1 MNQKRTLYS
10 LLGLIV
16 PLAILLLAYLPIL
29 QRIPNGSAYYYML
42 DVGETQVVLN
52 KWGTLHATGYPLYV
66 MSGSALVMLLR
77 AFGVSPAAAP
87 AVVSLIWGILTLTL
101 IYVLALHLTKRP
113 LIAAGLI
120 LLYGLTRTMWVYNDV
135 AKEYTFTM
143 FLLLLLLLITL
154 WSPPIPGRLYWL
166 ALVGGIAVGHH
177 RALLLAAP
185 AIIVAVWSALIA
197 FIRQRPTRLLAL
209 IGLALSGLLPYAYLY
224 FRGQTGAAWVYGSP
238 GTLPGLLDQFFGKE
252 ADHYVGL
259 PSTLNGI
266 LANISLITS
275 TVFIDVTV
283 PGVLLGIVGLI
294 VGLWKPKYR
303 RAALV
308 MLLMGAA
315 AYGFHALFYTDILA
329 ALILMTTLSLAFGW
343 LFLAD
348 WVLSLNWSR
357 VFPPRPI
364 ERGSG
369 GEVKPQASSHPASP
383 YRGKEDVSP
392 QAITSVSLR
401 SRAAKIEQRTPLPAA
416 LILIAVGLIFAF
428 DQYQINTPFIRSLTT
443 DPTGQQTIAM
453 AQHTPPGATLMLA
466 WGPRY
471 FAVGFARDVLGMLP
485 GIGLVDHKA
494 DYKSILKQG
503 ELVTAEYTF
512 YNQPVSWWEQQIGA
526 PVYLRAVAPDLVQI
540 DTQPEIESGDPDAL
554 TAVDELAHH
563 IDCLPDMLVL
573 RVAWHAEKKPTQDL
587 SVFVHLLDHGGTMI
601 AQDDHSAPVYGWQ
614 PLTGWVPGEVV
625 RDVYT
630 LPRKPNAASVSYG
643 LYWQRPDGSF
653 DNVVTYKLPVEC
665 G

>member
-1 MNQKRTLYS
+1 MIQKRTLYS
-10 LLGLIV
+10 LLGLLV
-16 PLAILLLAYLPIL
+16 PLALLLLAYWPIL
-29 QRIPNGSAYYYML
+29 QRIPNGSDYYYML

-66 MSGSALVMLLR
+66 MTGSALVMLLR
-77 AFGVSPAAAP
+77 AFGMNPAAAP
-87 AVVSLIWGILTLTL
+87 AVVSLIWGLLTLTL
-101 IYVLALHLTKRP
+101 IYALALHLTKRP

-154 WSPPIPGRLYWL
+154 WSPPISGRLYWL
-166 ALVGGIAVGHH
+166 ALIGGIAVGHH
-177 RALLLAAP
+177 RALALAAP
-185 AIIVAVWSALIA
+185 ALVLAVWSELIA
-197 FIRQRPTRLLAL
+197 FIRKRPIRLLAL
-209 IGLALSGLLPYAYLY
+209 IGLALIGLLPYAYLY
-224 FRGQTGAAWVYGSP
+224 FRGQTGALWVYGSP

-259 PSTLNGI
+259 PSTLSGI
-266 LANISLITS
+266 LANINLITS

-294 VGLWKPKYR
+294 VGLWTPRHR

-308 MLLMGAA
+308 MLLIGVA
-315 AYGFHALFYTDILA
+315 AYSFHALFYTDILA
-329 ALILMTTLSLAFGW
+329 ALILMTTLSLSFGW

-348 WVLSLNWSR
+348 VLLSLHWSDSFR
-357 VFPPRPI
+357 QGGARPRPDLSATS
-364 ERGSG
+364 R
-369 GEVKPQASSHPASP
+369 PASP
-383 YRGKEDVSP
+383 YHGMEDVSA
-392 QAITSVSLR
+392 QAVTSLSLR
-401 SRAAKIEQRTPLPAA
+401 ARAAQRERQTPLAGA
-416 LILIAVGLIFAF
+416 LILIAVCLIFAF
-428 DQYQINTPFIRSLTT
+428 YQYQINTPFISSLTT

-485 GIGLVDHKA
+485 SIGLADHKA
-494 DYKSILKQG
+494 DYKAILRQG

-512 YNQPVSWWEQQIGA
+512 YNQPVSWWEQQIGT
-526 PVYLRAVAPDLVQI
+526 PIYLRAVAPDLVQI
-540 DTQPEIESGDPDAL
+540 DTQPELEPADPDA
-554 TAVDELAHH
+554 TTDVDELAHR

-573 RVAWHAEKKPTQDL
+573 RIAWHAERKPTQDL
-587 SVFVHLLDHGGTMI
+587 SVFVHLLDHSGSMI
-601 AQDDHSAPVYGWQ
+601 AQDDHSAPVYGWR
-614 PLTGWVPGEVV
+614 PLTSWVPGEVV

-630 LPRKPNAASVSYG
+630 LPRKPNADAISYG

-653 DNVVTYKLPVEC
+653 DNVITYNLPVEC